1 MEDIEFS
8 VVKLRKDFFN
18 NKTEYN
24 TKDDNESRTEEIK
37 WIVRIWEEL
46 FNIPWGDYYT
56 ILQIVLIY

>member
-37 WIVRIWEEL
+37 
-46 FNIPWGDYYT
+46 
-56 ILQIVLIY
+56 